1 MWLLIAEAFIALALF
16 VFIVWWT
23 MSGRRRT
30 DETSVKPAIPAVPA
44 ATQVVDASAAAD
56 PVAQP
61 PGRDNM

>member
-30 DETSVKPAIPAVPA
+30 DDTVVVAARPA
-44 ATQVVDASAAAD
+44 APGVAEVAEASAPAD
-56 PVAQP
+56 PGAQTP
-61 PGRDNM
+61 RRDKL